1 MTQNPGAYGPG
12 GGGAAAQRPA
22 RDVARDEAANVGN
35 SAREAGSHVA
45 QSATDQARQVVSETR
60 AQAYDLLG
68 EAKGQVRHQAA
79 TQQHQAAQQLW
90 AVADELSEMAAKG
103 GRSGLATQM
112 AQEAAERVRGAASW
126 LDRREPGDL
135 LDGVRD
141 FARRHP
147 GQFLVGAAVA
157 GVVAGRL
164 TRGLT
169 GAAGPNGQPRPYA
182 SGEPRPYTAP
192 EPPPYMPS
200 EPQPYPPGEPQPRT
214 APELRLGD
222 DAPTMADPVP
232 PLPGERVPGSAAGGA
247 AGRRPAGSD
256 YRSGSS
262 ATYRPGQP

>member
-1 MTQNPGAYGPG
+1 MTQDPGAYRPG
-12 GGGAAAQRPA
+12 DGGAAAQRPT
-22 RDVARDEAANVGN
+22 RDVARDEAANVGS

-45 QSATDQARQVVSETR
+45 QSATDQAKQVASETR
-60 AQAYDLLG
+60 TQARDLLG
-68 EAKGQVRHQAA
+68 EAKGQVWHQAA
-79 TQQHQAAQQLW
+79 TQQHKATQQLW

-103 GRSGLATQM
+103 GQSGLATQA
-112 AQEAAERVRGAASW
+112 AQEAAERVRGVASW

-147 GQFLVGAAVA
+147 GQFLAGAAVA

-169 GAAGPNGQPRPYA
+169 GAAGPDGQPRPY
-182 SGEPRPYTAP
+182 T
-192 EPPPYMPS
+192 
-200 EPQPYPPGEPQPRT
+200 PGEPQPYTAGEPQPYTAGEPRPRT
-214 APELRLGD
+214 LSELPLGD

-232 PLPGERVPGSAAGGA
+232 PSPGERVPGSAAGEA

-256 YRSGSS
+256 YPSGGS

>member
-1 MTQNPGAYGPG
+1 MTQNPGAYRPG
-12 GGGAAAQRPA
+12 DGGSAAQRSA
-22 RDVARDEAANVGN
+22 RDVARNEAANVGD

-60 AQAYDLLG
+60 AQAGDLLG
-68 EAKGQVRHQAA
+68 EAKGQVQHQAA
-79 TQQHQAAQQLW
+79 TQQHKAAQQLR
-90 AVADELSEMAAKG
+90 AIADELSEMAAKG
-103 GRSGLATQM
+103 GQSGLATQV
-112 AQEAAERVRGAASW
+112 AQEASERVRGVASW

-169 GAAGPNGQPRPYA
+169 GAAGPDGQ
-182 SGEPRPYTAP
+182 SRPYTPSAP
-192 EPPPYMPS
+192 QPYTAG
-200 EPQPYPPGEPQPRT
+200 EPQPYPADERQPRT
-214 APELRLGD
+214 VSEPPLGD

-232 PLPGERVPGSAAGGA
+232 PLPGEHVPGPAAGGA
-247 AGRRPAGSD
+247 ASRRPAGSD
-256 YRSGSS
+256 YPSGGS
-262 ATYRPGQP
+262 ATYRPGRP

>member
-1 MTQNPGAYGPG
+1 MTQNPGASGPG

-22 RDVARDEAANVGN
+22 SEVARDEAANVGN

-45 QSATDQARQVVSETR
+45 QSATDQAKQVVSETR
-60 AQAYDLLG
+60 AQARDLLG

-79 TQQHQAAQQLW
+79 TQQHQAARQLR

-103 GRSGLATQM
+103 GQSGLATQA
-112 AQEAAERVRGAASW
+112 AQEAAGRVRGVASW
-126 LDRREPGDL
+126 LDQREPGDL

-147 GQFLVGAAVA
+147 GQFLLGAAAA

-169 GAAGPNGQPRPYA
+169 GAAGPDGQ
-182 SGEPRPYTAP
+182 SRPYTAA
-192 EPPPYMPS
+192 
-200 EPQPYPPGEPQPRT
+200 EPQPYTAGEREPRT
-214 APELRLGD
+214 VSELPLGD
-222 DAPTMADPVP
+222 EAPAVADPGP

-247 AGRRPAGSD
+247 ASRRPAGSD
-256 YRSGSS
+256 YPGGGS
-262 ATYRPGQP
+262 ATYRPGRP

>member
-1 MTQNPGAYGPG
+1 MTQNRGAFGPG

-22 RDVARDEAANVGN
+22 RDVAKDEAVNVGD

-45 QSATDQARQVVSETR
+45 QSATDQARQVAFETG
-60 AQAYDLLG
+60 AQARDLLG
-68 EAKGQVRHQAA
+68 EAKGQARHQASA
-79 TQQHQAAQQLW
+79 QQHKAAQQLRV
-90 AVADELSEMAAKG
+90 VAGELSEMAAKG
-103 GRSGLATQM
+103 GQSGVATQV
-112 AQEAAERVRGAASW
+112 AQEAAERVRGVASW

-169 GAAGPNGQPRPYA
+169 GAAGPDGQPRPYTLGQPQPHA
-182 SGEPRPYTAP
+182 V
-192 EPPPYMPS
+192 S
-200 EPQPYPPGEPQPRT
+200 EPHPRT
-214 APELRLGD
+214 LSELPLGD
-222 DAPTMADPVP
+222 DPPAMAEPVP
-232 PLPGERVPGSAAGGA
+232 PLPGDHVPGSTAGGTA
-247 AGRRPAGSD
+247 SRRPADSD
-256 YRSGSS
+256 YPSGGS

>member
-1 MTQNPGAYGPG
+1 MIQDPGASGPT
-12 GGGAAAQRPA
+12 GGGAATQRSA
-22 RDVARDEAANVGN
+22 RDVARDEAVNVGN

-45 QSATDQARQVVSETR
+45 QSTTDQARQVVSETR
-60 AQAYDLLG
+60 AQARDLLG
-68 EAKGQVRHQAA
+68 EAKGQVGHQAA
-79 TQQHQAAQQLW
+79 TQQHKAAQQLR
-90 AVADELSEMAAKG
+90 AVADELSEMALKG
-103 GRSGLATQM
+103 GQSGLATQV
-112 AQEAAERVRGAASW
+112 AQEAAERVRGVASW

-169 GAAGPNGQPRPYA
+169 GAAGPDGQPRPY
-182 SGEPRPYTAP
+182 SPGEPQPYTAR
-192 EPPPYMPS
+192 EPQPYIPG
-200 EPQPYPPGEPQPRT
+200 EPQPYPPSEPQPRT
-214 APELRLGD
+214 VSGLPLGD

-232 PLPGERVPGSAAGGA
+232 PLPGERVPRPAAGGA

-256 YRSGSS
+256 YPSGDS

>member
-1 MTQNPGAYGPG
+1 MIQDPRASDPTD
-12 GGGAAAQRPA
+12 GGAAAQRPA

-60 AQAYDLLG
+60 AQARDLLG
-68 EAKGQVRHQAA
+68 EAKGQVGHQAA
-79 TQQHQAAQQLW
+79 TQQHKAAQQLR
-90 AVADELSEMAAKG
+90 AVADELSEMALKG
-103 GRSGLATQM
+103 GQSGLATQV
-112 AQEAAERVRGAASW
+112 AQEAAERVRGVASW
-126 LDRREPGDL
+126 LDRREPRDL

-169 GAAGPNGQPRPYA
+169 GAAGPDGQPRPYPL
-182 SGEPRPYTAP
+182 GEPQPYTAR
-192 EPPPYMPS
+192 
-200 EPQPYPPGEPQPRT
+200 EPQPYPPSEPQPRT
-214 APELRLGD
+214 VSGLPLGD

-232 PLPGERVPGSAAGGA
+232 PLPGERVPGSAASGA
-247 AGRRPAGSD
+247 ARLRPAGSD
-256 YRSGSS
+256 YPSGGS

>member
-1 MTQNPGAYGPG
+1 MTQNPGAYRPG
-12 GGGAAAQRPA
+12 DGDAAAQRPA
-22 RDVARDEAANVGN
+22 SDVARDEAANVGN

-60 AQAYDLLG
+60 AQAGDLLG

-79 TQQHQAAQQLW
+79 TQQRQAAQQLQ
-90 AVADELSEMAAKG
+90 AVADELSEMAAKSG
-103 GRSGLATQM
+103 QSGLGTQVV
-112 AQEAAERVRGAASW
+112 QEAAARVRGVASW

-169 GAAGPNGQPRPYA
+169 GAAGQDAQSRPQPYAASEPRPYA
-182 SGEPRPYTAP
+182 ASEPDPYAVS
-192 EPPPYMPS
+192 EPPTRTVS
-200 EPQPYPPGEPQPRT
+200 EPP
-214 APELRLGD
+214 LGD
-222 DAPTMADPVP
+222 DAPTAAGPVP
-232 PLPGERVPGSAAGGA
+232 PLPGDRVPGGA
-247 AGRRPAGSD
+247 AGQRPPATGRTGGGST
-256 YRSGSS
+256 
-262 ATYRPGQP
+262 TYRPGQP